1 MHSDKAVS
9 EDEKKKPDIVA
20 FYNSTK
26 SGVDGMDQKVH
37 KYSCKRK
44 SYRWPMAYFF
54 NIVDVACLAAH
65 VVFKTK
71 FPDHP
76 LSGKDSRSHFIRSVA
91 SGLAQAQLFRR
102 QEIPTLSLYLKE
114 TISISIASLDQ
125 NKSTRQ
131 TRKGLPQP
139 STPQSKSKAGSK
151 SSTPQEKKMPKSQSA
166 TPLATPQ
173 KIKKQQQR
181 CRNCP
186 WNKDRKVNTTCIKCG
201 QFVCTDHRH
210 FVCSDCIDASNVT
223 GN

>member
-1 MHSDKAVS
+1 MQTKIRQMAHGILFQHCGCGMSGCPCCLQNQVS
-9 EDEKKKPDIVA
+9 R
-20 FYNSTK
+20 S
-26 SGVDGMDQKVH
+26 S
-37 KYSCKRK
+37 
-44 SYRWPMAYFF
+44 
-54 NIVDVACLAAH
+54 
-65 VVFKTK
+65 
-71 FPDHP
+71 
-76 LSGKDSRSHFIRSVA
+76 LSGKDSRSYFIRSVA
-91 SGLAQAQLFRR
+91 SGLAKAQLFRR

-131 TRKGLPQP
+131 TRKDLPQP

-186 WNKDRKVNTTCIKCG
+186 WKKNRKVTTTCIKCG
-201 QFVCTDHRH
+201 QFVCSDHRH